1 MEAVETVRG
10 KQGETDYSEAEHVDS
25 QYVHLLKN
33 KDKGITEEELCRKR
47 AAKRLISLFSIR
59 QPELTIAP
67 YQCEV
72 GAAREAS
79 LAGPSRSSSDRWPRP
94 WVPSR

>member
-25 QYVHLLKN
+25 QYMHLLKN

-47 AAKRLISLFSIR
+47 AAKK
-59 QPELTIAP
+59 
-67 YQCEV
+67 
-72 GAAREAS
+72 
-79 LAGPSRSSSDRWPRP
+79 
-94 WVPSR
+94 